1 MNNGGEQRKQL
12 EKTLLQ
18 KLGKLEKQSRRRMEI
33 QNNGIS
39 INKQLLN
46 EDGGEM
52 TIEQKFSSLEEITKE
67 VL

>member
-1 MNNGGEQRKQL
+1 
-12 EKTLLQ
+12 
-18 KLGKLEKQSRRRMEI
+18 LGKLEKQSRRRMEI